1 MARKELTLDEILNY
15 IEDMEY
21 NNFLKVLNRYTE
33 KTGIDFKNDIDKIVT
48 IDFEKRLQKLGINNS
63 CPKCGS
69 KKYNKVGKRNHVQV
83 YRCKD
88 CSSKFTAFS
97 GTILEKTRWHW
108 DIWIKVLE
116 MTINSYS
123 IPDMINVLEKDYG
136 CNGINYKTVW
146 LWRMKLIHALA
157 SLPMPKLTGI
167 VQVDETFIRE
177 AQKGSRELVS
187 TINKADTRMPRYG
200 RRPSKLGIMGPE
212 FATIVSAIDNRGY
225 CVCKV
230 SSLGKL
236 TNELFFDLLDE
247 HLENPAYLCSD
258 ANSVYENYCNLK
270 NIPHYERPSN
280 YMTIIEKNGYETPD
294 YTDPVN
300 ARITETNNRKVLEK
314 LYNADLIDKITNR
327 GFISYNDFETLK
339 KQNNLSL
346 ARVNE
351 LHSDIKKFI
360 YSDMTNVSTKY
371 LQDYIGFFTY
381 IRNWRVE
388 HGHYPTSKKDTEEIF
403 IEILKT
409 KVNYTIT
416 DIKAQELE
424 LPKPTSR
431 YIKLLEE
438 ETKKARKATSNKY
451 FKFNEEDG
459 VTSFNKRE
467 YLLDQPKSKLYA
479 IAKECKITKYKQLA
493 LWSLVSKILE
503 QPNISDIIYKLID
516 EDRHYKIDEED
527 LAAIRDGR
535 YRM

>member
-1 MARKELTLDEILNY
+1 
-15 IEDMEY
+15 
-21 NNFLKVLNRYTE
+21 
-33 KTGIDFKNDIDKIVT
+33 
-48 IDFEKRLQKLGINNS
+48 
-63 CPKCGS
+63 
-69 KKYNKVGKRNHVQV
+69 
-83 YRCKD
+83 
-88 CSSKFTAFS
+88 
-97 GTILEKTRWHW
+97 
-108 DIWIKVLE
+108 

-136 CNGINYKTVW
+136 CDGINYKTVW

-212 FATIVSAIDNRGY
+212 FATIVSVIDNRGY

-236 TNELFFDLLDE
+236 TNELFFDLIDE
-247 HLENPAYLCSD
+247 YLENPAYLCSD

-280 YMTIIEKNGYETPD
+280 Y
-294 YTDPVN
+294 
-300 ARITETNNRKVLEK
+300 
-314 LYNADLIDKITNR
+314 
-327 GFISYNDFETLK
+327 
-339 KQNNLSL
+339 
-346 ARVNE
+346 
-351 LHSDIKKFI
+351 
-360 YSDMTNVSTKY
+360 MTNVSTKY

-431 YIKLLEE
+431 YIKLLED

-493 LWSLVSKILE
+493 LWFPKFLSSPTFPILS
-503 QPNISDIIYKLID
+503 IS
-516 EDRHYKIDEED
+516 
-527 LAAIRDGR
+527 
-535 YRM
+535 